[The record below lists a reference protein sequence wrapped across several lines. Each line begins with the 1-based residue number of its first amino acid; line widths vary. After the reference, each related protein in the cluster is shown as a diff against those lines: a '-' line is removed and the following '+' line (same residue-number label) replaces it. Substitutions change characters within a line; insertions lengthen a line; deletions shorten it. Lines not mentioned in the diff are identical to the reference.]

1 MNINGH
7 ITLRTSTC
15 KILSV
20 VTVQNTCTRTVP
32 VLKKY
37 IHVHVNQLNYMNKYN
52 NTFPVWRSVIE
63 ERTTAENE
71 NTVGY
76 RYDLFGFKSFV

>member
-20 VTVQNTCTRTVP
+20 VTVQNTCTVP

-37 IHVHVNQLNYMNKYN
+37 IHVNQLNYMNKYIH
-52 NTFPVWRSVIE
+52 TFPVWRSVIE
-63 ERTTAENE
+63 GSTTAENE
-71 NTVGY
+71 NTVG
-76 RYDLFGFKSFV
+76 